1 MDKTG
6 SKEQILYQ
14 EEVPLGPWG
23 PTSRILGLA

>member
-6 SKEQILYQ
+6 SKEQIYQ
-14 EEVPLGPWG
+14 QEVLLGPWG